1 MQSLLGGRVCPG
13 SLQDLLSLEQ
23 GGKGLGKL
31 EEVAKK
37 IWLKWKSEEL
47 SIIICKSHLPLHLQG
62 FDPC

>member
-1 MQSLLGGRVCPG
+1 MCPG

-37 IWLKWKSEEL
+37 IWLKWKSEKL